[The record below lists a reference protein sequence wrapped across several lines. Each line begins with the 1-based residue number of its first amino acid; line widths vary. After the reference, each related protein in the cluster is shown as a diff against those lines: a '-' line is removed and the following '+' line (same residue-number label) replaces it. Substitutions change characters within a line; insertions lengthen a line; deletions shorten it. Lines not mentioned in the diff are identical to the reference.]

1 MNNNYAIAECIEFP
15 NRINPNK
22 MNPIE
27 CIQCPN
33 IINMNADIESNQLN
47 VLYNVVIC
55 SYKNFLN
62 QPSNMYL
69 HVHI

>member
-1 MNNNYAIAECIEFP
+1 MNNKYAIAKCIEFP
-15 NRINPNK
+15 NRINP
-22 MNPIE
+22 IE

-33 IINMNADIESNQLN
+33 LINMNADIESNQLN

-55 SYKNFLN
+55 SYNKFLN

>member
-1 MNNNYAIAECIEFP
+1 
-15 NRINPNK
+15 

-62 QPSNMYL
+62 QPSNTYMFIFNVYFKPTQL
-69 HVHI
+69 KLLIRSPNRI